1 MSIWQDLP
9 RPFTVLAP
17 MDDVTDV
24 VFRELI
30 AEVAPPDLFFTEF
43 ANADGLQ
50 SPGREAV
57 EMKLKK
63 GSLDKP
69 LIAQIW
75 GKNPDSY
82 YKTSAEISERG
93 FDGVDINFGCPV
105 PAVTKN
111 GCCSAMMNDRPLAAE
126 LIAAAKEGSKN
137 LPVSVKTR
145 IGYES
150 INTQDWCGWLLE
162 QGIDALVVHGRTVS
176 EQSRV
181 PARWDEIAHVA
192 TLRDM
197 HAPQTVIVGNGDVK
211 NRSEAEVRAKDSG
224 VDGVMIGRGIFQD
237 PWCFRSESALQDM
250 RQERYELLGE
260 HVGRFVDTW
269 GDDKP
274 FNVMKKFFKMY
285 ISGWEGAAAERG
297 QLMECNTSEE
307 FWPVYKSIKDSA

>member
-1 MSIWQDLP
+1 MSIWQELP

-50 SPGREAV
+50 SPGRKAV

-63 GSLDKP
+63 STLDKP

-82 YKTSAEISERG
+82 YKTSIEIAERG
-93 FDGVDINFGCPV
+93 FDGIDINFGCPV

-111 GCCSAMMNDRPLAAE
+111 GCCSAMMNDRPLASE
-126 LIAAAKEGSKN
+126 LIAAAKEGGKN

-162 QGIDALVVHGRTVS
+162 QGIDALIVHGRTVS

-181 PARWDEIAHVA
+181 PANWDEIASVVS
-192 TLRDM
+192 LRNA

-211 NRSEAEVRAKDSG
+211 NRYEAELRAEDSG

-237 PWCFRSESALQDM
+237 PWCFKPESTSLDM
-250 RQERYELLGE
+250 RQERYKLLGE
-260 HVGRFVDTW
+260 HVSRFVSTW
-269 GDDKP
+269 GDDKS

-285 ISGWEGAAAERG
+285 ISGWEGAAAERA
-297 QLMECNTSEE
+297 QLMECNTPKE
-307 FWPVYKSIKDSA
+307 FWHIFKAVRD

>member
-1 MSIWQDLP
+1 MNIWYKLP

-57 EMKLKK
+57 EMKIKK
-63 GSLDKP
+63 GELDKP
-69 LIAQIW
+69 LIAQVW
-75 GKNPDSY
+75 GKNPKSY
-82 YKTSAEISERG
+82 YEAARELAERG
-93 FDGVDINFGCPV
+93 FDGIDINFGCPV

-126 LIAAAKEGSKN
+126 LIAATKEGSGS

-145 IGYES
+145 IGYDS
-150 INTQDWCGWLLE
+150 INTEEWCGWLLE
-162 QGIDALVVHGRTVS
+162 QGIDALIVHGRTVA

-181 PARWDEIAHVA
+181 PARWDEIAQVVS
-192 TLRDM
+192 LRNL
-197 HAPQTVIVGNGDVK
+197 HAPHTVIVGNGDVK
-211 NRSEAEVRAKDSG
+211 HRVEAELLAQETG

-237 PWCFRSESALQDM
+237 PWCFSAEKISRDM
-250 RQERYELLGE
+250 RRQRYELLST
-260 HVGRFVDTW
+260 HVERFVDTW

-285 ISGWEGAAAERG
+285 ISGWDGAASERAE
-297 QLMECNTSEE
+297 LMECNTADE
-307 FWPVYKSIKDSA
+307 FRVVLGKLLKTV